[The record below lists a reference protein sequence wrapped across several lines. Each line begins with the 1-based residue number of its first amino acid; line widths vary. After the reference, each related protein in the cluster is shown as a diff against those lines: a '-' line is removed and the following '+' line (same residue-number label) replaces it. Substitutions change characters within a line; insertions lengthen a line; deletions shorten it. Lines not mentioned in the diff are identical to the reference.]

1 MAKNSQAQHLPLL
14 LLQGL
19 QARIRWQVLL
29 LLQLRLLQAT
39 PVQTT
44 SAAQADPLALNLTL
58 HSTRHTPA
66 QHSTSSEM
74 SS

>member
-44 SAAQADPLALNLTL
+44 VAQADPLAPNLTL
-58 HSTRHTPA
+58 HSTQHTQA